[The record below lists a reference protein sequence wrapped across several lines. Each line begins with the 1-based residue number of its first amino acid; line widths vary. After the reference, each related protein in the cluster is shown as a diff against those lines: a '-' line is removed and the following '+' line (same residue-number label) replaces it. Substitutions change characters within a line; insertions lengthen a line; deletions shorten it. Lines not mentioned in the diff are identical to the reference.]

1 MATMPL
7 PFNLEEDA
15 HHAKWT
21 SKASSS
27 FALEGSPGAR
37 LAKGWLLAP
46 GRCFEPLKAVPK
58 MFLNDASGPPRLWGK
73 VGRTCRWKA
82 LPESW

>member
-37 LAKGWLLAP
+37 LAKGWVLAP
-46 GRCFEPLKAVPK
+46 GQRFEPLRAVPK
-58 MFLNDASGPPRLWGK
+58 MFLNDASCLRG
-73 VGRTCRWKA
+73 
-82 LPESW
+82 